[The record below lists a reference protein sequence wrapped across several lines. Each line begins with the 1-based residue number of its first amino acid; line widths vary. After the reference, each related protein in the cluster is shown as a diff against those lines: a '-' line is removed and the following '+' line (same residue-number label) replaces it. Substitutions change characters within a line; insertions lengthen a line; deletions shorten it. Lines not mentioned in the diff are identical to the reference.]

1 VIVEFRDAR
10 DFKYYLYVSTA
21 KIDMLYDQMYKASKH
36 SHKKLLSVNAKI
48 VSATFES
55 STEKVVGR
63 DEKLKAVEDEL
74 SKRELVGTPNDP
86 KDYFK
91 GIMRMRWGLFDDCG
105 TRPEDEP
112 PLVYFGGFEKTLPLV
127 VGLGGSSKHVVGHEG
142 ATSTYSRSCTPVI
155 VKWLF
160 SGLKYGGPP
169 ELPAWWDKGAEE
181 SELSSAVAVALHYL
195 RPPTQDLEF
204 LAKTLW
210 TGRLYGHEHL
220 TGVLEAR
227 VVLGT
232 PLYVAQSHPMPD
244 EVRFGLDKEW

>member
-1 VIVEFRDAR
+1 MIVTFTHSS
-10 DFKYYLYVSTA
+10 DFKYYLYVSTT
-21 KIDMLYDQMYKASKH
+21 KVDMIYDQMHKASKR
-36 SHKKLLSVNAKI
+36 SSKKTLSVNAKI

-55 STEKVVGR
+55 SAERVVRR
-63 DEKLKAVEDEL
+63 DEKLKAIEHEL
-74 SKRELVGTPNDP
+74 SERQLVGTPDEP

-105 TRPEDEP
+105 TRPENEP
-112 PLVYFGGFEKTLPLV
+112 PLVYFGGFEKTLLLI

-142 ATSTYSRSCTPVI
+142 ATSTWSRSSTPVI

-160 SGLKYGGPP
+160 SGIKYDSAP
-169 ELPAWWDKGAEE
+169 EVPAWHDKSLEE
-181 SELSSAVAVALHYL
+181 SELSSAIAVALHYL

-210 TGRLYGHEHL
+210 TGTLYGHEHM
-220 TGVLEAR
+220 TGVPEAR

-232 PLYVAQSHPMPD
+232 PLYVAQSHPIPD
-244 EVRFGLDKEW
+244 EVRSGLDSEW